1 MYSQYAYNLPDMRIE
16 INELKKRMKITGCV
30 VLNTHRISTTISQ
43 KHWELLKKHAEK
55 YETQQKALELALESL
70 ENSSKKGPELTPE
83 EKYWMR
89 LRQAKSLVI
98 IEKNTFKLLIET
110 ADIELLSEL
119 FVRNKT
125 IEYTI
130 ELYFQKSLEECSLKE
145 VIDGLIVNLKIT
157 SWIDTIDYTDCD
169 SHYKLIITHDFGVN
183 FSKMATI
190 WIENMFTA
198 YGVKTE
204 STYSIKTIFIKIFKN

>member
-1 MYSQYAYNLPDMRIE
+1 
-16 INELKKRMKITGCV
+16 MK
-30 VLNTHRISTTISQ
+30 THRISTTISQ
-43 KHWELLKKHAEK
+43 KHWELLKKQAEK
-55 YETQQKALELALESL
+55 YETQQKTLEFALECL
-70 ENSSKKGPELTPE
+70 ENSSKKGPALSLE

-89 LRQAKSLVI
+89 LKKAKSLVI
-98 IEKNTFKLLIET
+98 IEKTTFKLLIET

-119 FVRNKT
+119 FIRNKT

-157 SWIDTIDYTDCD
+157 SWIDTIDYTDCEG
-169 SHYKLIITHDFGVN
+169 HYKLIITHDFGVN
-183 FSKMATI
+183 FSKIATI

-198 YGVKTE
+198 YGIKTE
-204 STYSIKTIFIKIFKN
+204 SIFHKDDFH